1 MKQKQSFIEIKKNDY
16 NNWQVEQKCKNSES
30 VEEKNFKWEYHY
42 NKNVYSLTK
51 KIDL

>member
-30 VEEKNFKWEYHY
+30 VE
-42 NKNVYSLTK
+42 K
-51 KIDL
+51 KTSNENIIIIKTFIA

>member
-30 VEEKNFKWEYHY
+30 VEKNSSNENIIIIKTF
-42 NKNVYSLTK
+42 
-51 KIDL
+51 IA